1 MRDDDGTGPPT
12 TGCGRMGSKDP
23 AGIPGLTSYND
34 SEGYFSMAA
43 DA

>member
-23 AGIPGLTSYND
+23 VPRLSLLCQLGQVLQR
-34 SEGYFSMAA
+34 
-43 DA
+43 